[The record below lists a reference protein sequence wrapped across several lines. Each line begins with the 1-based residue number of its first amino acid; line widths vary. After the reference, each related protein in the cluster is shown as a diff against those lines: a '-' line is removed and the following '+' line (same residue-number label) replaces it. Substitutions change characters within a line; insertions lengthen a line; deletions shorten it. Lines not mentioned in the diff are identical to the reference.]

1 MIVFALVIFKWKD
14 TNIFELL
21 SFGVSVSQEQ
31 SESTVLGAR
40 YKANSEAF
48 RICESKVYLR
58 EKKSLHA

>member
-48 RICESKVYLR
+48 RICESKI
-58 EKKSLHA
+58 H